1 MLAARV
7 EPKNG
12 PTEQKDTINRDRG
25 FSSFSHSSPCSVWIL
40 TAIHKRSTSR
50 HHGDR
55 RGFPVPVPAVSTEV
69 RELQSGSPS
78 IISISRPSNCL
89 LLLTYYRAVTE
100 FFAWLDAAGIV
111 ALIDIEPLHVATYI

>member
-40 TAIHKRSTSR
+40 TAIHTWLGGGSRSGKGLALTR
-50 HHGDR
+50 QGQRLRQLDHLDRPWRIALQDR
-55 RGFPVPVPAVSTEV
+55 R
-69 RELQSGSPS
+69 
-78 IISISRPSNCL
+78 L
-89 LLLTYYRAVTE
+89 LVIVADLGRLE
-100 FFAWLDAAGIV
+100 GGAAGQRRG
-111 ALIDIEPLHVATYI
+111 